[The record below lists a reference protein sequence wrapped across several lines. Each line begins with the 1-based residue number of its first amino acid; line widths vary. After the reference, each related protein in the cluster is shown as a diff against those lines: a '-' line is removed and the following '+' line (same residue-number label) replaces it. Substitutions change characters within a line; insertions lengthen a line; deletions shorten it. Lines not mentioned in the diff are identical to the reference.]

1 MCRSVHASFRLDL
14 SQPGRRVMHAGRTP
28 QRTPAD
34 PDDSQ
39 ANPIFMT
46 SRISAKAARI
56 LILVSGA
63 ARAQVPVPRP
73 TAVVAVGRVAGDGST
88 VTSGISYRARGDTAA
103 ISSRSWARTTRM
115 SAASDGSM
123 RIRVRARAPASSSC
137 LSLARTR
144 AELET
149 EIECGL
155 EGTSRPE
162 FTSTLTNL
170 LLVGWP

>member
-1 MCRSVHASFRLDL
+1 
-14 SQPGRRVMHAGRTP
+14 
-28 QRTPAD
+28 
-34 PDDSQ
+34 
-39 ANPIFMT
+39 
-46 SRISAKAARI
+46 
-56 LILVSGA
+56 
-63 ARAQVPVPRP
+63 
-73 TAVVAVGRVAGDGST
+73 
-88 VTSGISYRARGDTAA
+88 
-103 ISSRSWARTTRM
+103 M

-137 LSLARTR
+137 LSLVRTR
-144 AELET
+144 VELET